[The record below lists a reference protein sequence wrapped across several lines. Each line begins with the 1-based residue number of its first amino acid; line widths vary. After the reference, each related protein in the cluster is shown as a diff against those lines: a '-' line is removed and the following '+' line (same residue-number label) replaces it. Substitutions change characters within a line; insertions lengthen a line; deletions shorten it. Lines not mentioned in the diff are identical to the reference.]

1 MFKLT
6 KKSNEIAIIEKYKIY
21 RSLLTRLKTK
31 AKNSYYAEL
40 AISYGN
46 DRSKIWRLVNEITK
60 RKKINNHS
68 IKSIVDKKGHKL
80 SDPKLIA
87 NSLNEHFSTIGRDMA
102 SKFISDTNPKDPL
115 DYINTDV
122 KNKLFLS
129 PTSCS
134 EIYSWSVLY
143 LHHVFYHG

>member
-46 DRSKIWRLVNEITK
+46 DKSKIWRLVNEITK

-68 IKSIVDKKGHKL
+68 IKSLLDKKGNKL
-80 SDPKLIA
+80 RDPKLIA
-87 NSLNEHFSTIGRDMA
+87 NALNEHFSTVGKNMA
-102 SKFISDTNPKDPL
+102 SKFMNNTITKDPL
-115 DYINTDV
+115 DYIT
-122 KNKLFLS
+122 
-129 PTSCS
+129 
-134 EIYSWSVLY
+134 
-143 LHHVFYHG
+143 